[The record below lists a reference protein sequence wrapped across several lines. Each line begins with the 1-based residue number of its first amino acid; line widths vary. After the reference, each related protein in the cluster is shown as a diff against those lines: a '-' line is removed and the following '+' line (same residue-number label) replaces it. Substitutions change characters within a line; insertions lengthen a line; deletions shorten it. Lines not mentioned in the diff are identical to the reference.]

1 MVVFLVIQIYNLL
14 FCILN
19 IEIDK
24 VIYRVFFI
32 FFQVGNGV
40 VDYVFWGCFEDMYM
54 QRFVYKCI
62 VFNGGCS
69 DVEGIMVVVLVVGF
83 MVFKVFGVYCQFE
96 NFKLG
101 VNFGL

>member
-1 MVVFLVIQIYNLL
+1 
-14 FCILN
+14 
-19 IEIDK
+19 
-24 VIYRVFFI
+24 
-32 FFQVGNGV
+32 
-40 VDYVFWGCFEDMYM
+40 M

-96 NFKLG
+96 NLSWVLFLGYDFFLFFNLSIIIKKLCILG
-101 VNFGL
+101 